1 MKYLAAMLVFFALF
15 STAEAH
21 QNRTSGLHPMCNILW
36 PCEVPTRQARREVM
50 PHSKHTKLEG
60 RRHNARAQP
69 DLIGV
74 APERSEI
81 GIVRAASGATA
92 HVASRATGA
101 FQCVVDRLQG
111 QGYPVRF
118 MGGFARSG
126 HIRHSLHYAGLALD
140 VNQIG
145 RNVTHP
151 AMPPN
156 EISIAHSCGLVS
168 GAQWGHADSGH
179 FQLGGWVGPVRRYA
193 SAHRHR
199 RYASR

>member
-15 STAEAH
+15 STAEARQVKH
-21 QNRTSGLHPMCNILW
+21 ASAPMCDNADVMR
-36 PCEVPTRQARREVM
+36 PCAYAPNFMKGVTSIKVTMKRVHVARPRIKDKPVP
-50 PHSKHTKLEG
+50 
-60 RRHNARAQP
+60 
-69 DLIGV
+69 V
-74 APERSEI
+74 AHAAP

-92 HVASRATGA
+92 HVASRAAGA

-140 VNQIG
+140 INQIG
-145 RNVTHP
+145 RNVTRP
-151 AMPPN
+151 SMPSN

-168 GAQWGHADSGH
+168 GAQWAHADSGH
-179 FQLGGWVGPVRRYA
+179 FQFGGWAGHLRHYA
-193 SAHRHR
+193 SVRRHR